1 MNVFD
6 FAMKMELQG
15 KTCYETLAAS
25 TKVPGLKTIFTGLAE
40 DEQKHY
46 EIFRGLKEGKTWTMT
61 DSHALD
67 HAKTV
72 FTNLL
77 KDKEH
82 LIELEEDLDA
92 YKVGLKIEADSV
104 KLYEDMA
111 KKEQD
116 PDTIQLYL
124 RIANEEKKHY
134 NIIENI
140 CDFVMRPK
148 YYLEWRE
155 FSNLD
160 QL

>member
-15 KTCYETLAAS
+15 KACYENLAAS
-25 TKVPGLKTIFTGLAE
+25 TKVPGLKTIFTGLAA

-46 EIFRGLKEGKTWTMT
+46 EIFRGLKEGKEWTMT
-61 DSHALD
+61 DSRMLEQARS
-67 HAKTV
+67 V
-72 FTNLL
+72 FRDMLA
-77 KDKEH
+77 DKEH
-82 LIELEEDLDA
+82 LVELHEDLDA

-111 KKEQD
+111 KKEKD
-116 PDTIQLYL
+116 PETVQLYL
-124 RIANEEKKHY
+124 KIANEEKKHY
-134 NIIENI
+134 NIVDNI

-155 FSNLD
+155 FSNL
-160 QL
+160 QEL

>member
-15 KTCYETLAAS
+15 KTVYENLAAS
-25 TKVPGLKTIFTGLAE
+25 TKLAGLRTIFTGLAA

-61 DSHALD
+61 DSRMLEK
-67 HAKTV
+67 AKSV
-72 FTNLL
+72 FSEMLS
-77 KDKEH
+77 DKER
-82 LIELEEDLDA
+82 LLDLQEDLDG
-92 YKVGLKIEADSV
+92 YKVALKIEEDSV
-104 KLYEDMA
+104 KLYEGMA

-116 PDTIQLYL
+116 AETVQLYL
-124 RIANEEKKHY
+124 RIANEEKKHF
-134 NIIENI
+134 NIIENV

-155 FSNLD
+155 FSNLHE
-160 QL
+160 L

>member
-15 KTCYETLAAS
+15 KTVYENLAAS
-25 TKVPGLKTIFTGLAE
+25 TKLAGLRTIFSGLAA

-61 DSHALD
+61 DSRMLEK
-67 HAKTV
+67 AKSV
-72 FTNLL
+72 FSEMLS
-77 KDKEH
+77 DKER
-82 LIELEEDLDA
+82 LLDLQEDLDG
-92 YKVGLKIEADSV
+92 YKVALKIEEDSV
-104 KLYEDMA
+104 KLYEGMA

-116 PDTIQLYL
+116 AETVQLYL
-124 RIANEEKKHY
+124 RIANEEKKHF
-134 NIIENI
+134 NIIENV

-155 FSNLD
+155 FSNLHE
-160 QL
+160 L

>member
-1 MNVFD
+1 MDVFD

-15 KTCYETLAAS
+15 KACYESLAAS
-25 TKVPGLKTIFTGLAE
+25 TQVPGLKTIFTGLAA

-46 EIFRGLKEGKTWTMT
+46 DILRGLKEGKEWSMT
-61 DSHALD
+61 ESRMLD
-67 HAKTV
+67 RAKSV
-72 FTNLL
+72 VGELL
-77 KDKEH
+77 SDKER
-82 LIELEEDLDA
+82 LSDLKEDLDG
-92 YKVGLKIEADSV
+92 YKLGLKVEAESV

-116 PDTIQLYL
+116 PETLQLYL
-124 RIANEEKKHY
+124 RLANEEKKHY

-155 FSNLD
+155 FSNLHE
-160 QL
+160 L

>member
-1 MNVFD
+1 MNPFD

-15 KTCYETLAAS
+15 KACYEELAVS
-25 TKVPGLKTIFTGLAE
+25 TKVPGLKTIFTGLAA

-46 EIFRGLKEGKTWTMT
+46 DVFRGLKEGKAWTMT
-61 DSHALD
+61 DSQVLD
-67 HAKTV
+67 QAKSLFETFV
-72 FTNLL
+72 
-77 KDKEH
+77 KDNERLDIH
-82 LIELEEDLDA
+82 EDLEG
-92 YKVGLKIEADSV
+92 YRIGLKLEADSV

-111 KKEQD
+111 RKEQN
-116 PDTIQLYL
+116 PETVQLYL

-140 CDFVMRPK
+140 CEFVMRPK

-155 FSNLD
+155 FSNLG